1 MKSNDNNITNIK
13 HNIKFKS
20 SKIYSKILKTTEI
33 NLPDSKSNNISLNTG
48 FFTILFTLI
57 WNGIILYYLYNL
69 EDESCKCI
77 RDWRHDYMKMVA
89 YINITLSIIPLL
101 TINIK
106 FNKYFLLILGII
118 IIILNYIY
126 IYAFYTY
133 IGILNSSNCKCA
145 IVNTPYLNYILNY
158 RRVTIAVVYVLG
170 MITILTGINISFNL
184 HIHNKKFKYNV

>member
-1 MKSNDNNITNIK
+1 MKIDDITNIK
-13 HNIKFKS
+13 NKVKFKS
-20 SKIYSKILKTTEI
+20 SKIYSSLLHKSDIKI
-33 NLPDSKSNNISLNTG
+33 PDVKSNKLSLNTG

-106 FNKYFLLILGII
+106 FNKYFLMVLGIS
-118 IIILNYIY
+118 IIILNSIY
-126 IYAFYTY
+126 IYSFYTY
-133 IGILNSSNCKCA
+133 IGILNSSNCGCA
-145 IVNTPYLNYILNY
+145 ILNNPNLNYLLNY
-158 RRVTIAVVYVLG
+158 RRGTIVIFYLLG
-170 MITILTGINISFNL
+170 IITILTGINVSFSL
-184 HIHNKKFKYNV
+184 HISNKKFKYDL